1 MGDWLQM
8 GCIKTWMGKASI
20 PMAFMVCGLV
30 CLAAALSL
38 TKLTVWVAQIS
49 RAEIED
55 KYEMTVYIPP
65 EDMVFTD
72 EVPLTESDDMAL
84 WQEVTL
90 VDADDF
96 QGGDRQAYAFFG
108 NLEDVAAILWY
119 SVCLVLAALIF
130 YHWKIK
136 KPLSILN
143 HAAQEIT
150 DNNLDFQIAD
160 SGTDELGRLCHAF
173 EIMRRELVQNNRNM
187 WNAVEER
194 KRLNAAF
201 AHDLKTPLTVIQG
214 HTDLL
219 VHELGDHLEAQ
230 PELLES
236 ITSIQKQI
244 KRLNSYVS
252 TMGDLQRLEDY
263 DPRPREIPAQRITE
277 AISET
282 AQLLFPHGEVEFHSS
297 ITEQLLVMDLEAF
310 LQIYE
315 NILSNAARYAKHK
328 IAVSLDREG
337 DVLTLSITDDGI
349 GFSQKDLQYA
359 SAPYYRGEKPPLGS
373 TPHFGLGLYICHVL
387 AEKLGGSLHLA
398 NSAEGGAQVT
408 VKICCI

>member
-1 MGDWLQM
+1 M

-20 PMAFMVCGLV
+20 PMAFMVCGFV

-38 TKLTVWVAQIS
+38 TKLTVWVAQIG

-96 QGGDRQAYAFFG
+96 QDGDRQAYAFFG
-108 NLEDVAAILWY
+108 NLEDVAAVLWY
-119 SVCLVLAALIF
+119 SVCLALAALMF

-150 DNNLDFQIAD
+150 DNNLDFQIDD

-236 ITSIQKQI
+236 ITSIQKQV

-252 TMGDLQRLEDY
+252 TMGDLGRLEDY
-263 DPRPREIPAQRITE
+263 QPRPQEIPAQRITE

-282 AQLLFPHGEVEFHSS
+282 AQLLFPLGEVVFHSS

-359 SAPYYRGEKPPLGS
+359 SAPYYRGEKHPLGS

>member
-8 GCIKTWMGKASI
+8 GCIKTWMSKASI
-20 PMAFMVCGLV
+20 PMAFMVCGFV

-38 TKLTVWVAQIS
+38 TKLTVWVAQIG

-90 VDADDF
+90 VDAEDF
-96 QGGDRQAYAFFG
+96 QDGDRQAYAFFG

-119 SVCLVLAALIF
+119 SVCLVLAALMF

-143 HAAQEIT
+143 HAAQEIA
-150 DNNLDFQIAD
+150 DNNLDFQIDD

-236 ITSIQKQI
+236 IASIQKQV

-252 TMGDLQRLEDY
+252 TMGDLGRLEDY
-263 DPRPREIPAQRITE
+263 QPRPQEIPAQRITE
-277 AISET
+277 AVSET
-282 AQLLFPHGEVEFHSS
+282 AQLLFPHGKIEFHSS
-297 ITEQLLVMDLEAF
+297 ITEQLLAMDLEAF

-328 IAVSLDREG
+328 IVISLDREG
-337 DVLTLSITDDGI
+337 DVLALSITDDGI

-359 SAPYYRGEKPPLGS
+359 SAPYYRGEKHPLGS

-387 AEKLGGSLHLA
+387 AEKLGGNLYLE

-408 VKICCI
+408 VKIYCI

>member
-20 PMAFMVCGLV
+20 PMAFMVCGFV

-38 TKLTVWVAQIS
+38 TKLTVWVAQIG

-96 QGGDRQAYAFFG
+96 QDGDRQAYAFFG
-108 NLEDVAAILWY
+108 NLEDVAAVLWY
-119 SVCLVLAALIF
+119 SVCLALAALMF

-150 DNNLDFQIAD
+150 DNNLDFQIDD

-236 ITSIQKQI
+236 ITSIQKQV

-252 TMGDLQRLEDY
+252 TMGDLGRLEDY
-263 DPRPREIPAQRITE
+263 QPRPQEIPAQRITE

-282 AQLLFPHGEVEFHSS
+282 AQLLFPLGEVVFHSS

-359 SAPYYRGEKPPLGS
+359 SAPYYRGEKHPLGS

>member
-1 MGDWLQM
+1 M
-8 GCIKTWMGKASI
+8 GCIKTWMSKASI
-20 PMAFMVCGLV
+20 PMAFMVCGFV

-38 TKLTVWVAQIS
+38 TKLTVWVAQIG

-90 VDADDF
+90 VDAEDF
-96 QGGDRQAYAFFG
+96 QDGDRQAYAFFG

-119 SVCLVLAALIF
+119 SVCLVLAALMF

-143 HAAQEIT
+143 HAAQEIA
-150 DNNLDFQIAD
+150 DNNLDFQIDD

-236 ITSIQKQI
+236 IASIQKQV

-252 TMGDLQRLEDY
+252 TMGDLGRLEDY
-263 DPRPREIPAQRITE
+263 QPRPQEIPAQRITE
-277 AISET
+277 AVSET
-282 AQLLFPHGEVEFHSS
+282 AQLLFPHGKIEFHSS
-297 ITEQLLVMDLEAF
+297 ITEQLLAMDLEAF

-328 IAVSLDREG
+328 IVISLDREG
-337 DVLTLSITDDGI
+337 DVLALSITDDGI

-359 SAPYYRGEKPPLGS
+359 SAPYYRGEKHPLGS

-387 AEKLGGSLHLA
+387 AEKLGGNLYLE

-408 VKICCI
+408 VKIYCI

>member
-1 MGDWLQM
+1 
-8 GCIKTWMGKASI
+8 MGKASI

-38 TKLTVWVAQIS
+38 TKLTVWVAQIG

-72 EVPLTESDDMAL
+72 EVSLTESDDMAL

-96 QGGDRQAYAFFG
+96 QDGDRQAYAFFG

-136 KPLSILN
+136 KPLFILN
-143 HAAQEIT
+143 HATQEIT
-150 DNNLDFQIAD
+150 DNNLDFQIDD

-201 AHDLKTPLTVIQG
+201 AHDLKTPLTVIQE

-252 TMGDLQRLEDY
+252 TMGDLGRLEDY
-263 DPRPREIPAQRITE
+263 QPRPQEIPAQRIT
-277 AISET
+277 
-282 AQLLFPHGEVEFHSS
+282 
-297 ITEQLLVMDLEAF
+297 
-310 LQIYE
+310 
-315 NILSNAARYAKHK
+315 
-328 IAVSLDREG
+328 
-337 DVLTLSITDDGI
+337 
-349 GFSQKDLQYA
+349 
-359 SAPYYRGEKPPLGS
+359 
-373 TPHFGLGLYICHVL
+373 
-387 AEKLGGSLHLA
+387 
-398 NSAEGGAQVT
+398 
-408 VKICCI
+408 